1 LRNLAENDVNRR
13 EFLSDDLID
22 QLTFILKYF
31 TDKSHGD
38 LMKNVARIFSK
49 LTQHTDCC
57 LKLVQCSSCYR
68 SFLKI
73 LIKNESNQVLKKKK
87 EILSPRST

>member
-1 LRNLAENDVNRR
+1 MTDTLRNLAENDLNRR

-38 LMKNVARIFSK
+38 LMKNIARIFSK

-73 LIKNESNQVLKKKK
+73 LIKHESNQV
-87 EILSPRST
+87 

>member
-1 LRNLAENDVNRR
+1 LRNLAENDLNRP

-38 LMKNVARIFSK
+38 LMKNIARIF
-49 LTQHTDCC
+49 
-57 LKLVQCSSCYR
+57 R
-68 SFLKI
+68 
-73 LIKNESNQVLKKKK
+73 
-87 EILSPRST
+87 